1 MVIKVYFS
9 SVSGNKE
16 IKRKQDFVI
25 SILEGKKIAFEAID
39 ISDPTRED
47 DKKFMQQ
54 HGKPAGND
62 KVPMPPQIFS
72 EGDYCGDYDGF
83 HEANEINEL
92 DSFLKIV

>member
-1 MVIKVYFS
+1 
-9 SVSGNKE
+9 
-16 IKRKQDFVI
+16 VI

-39 ISDPTRED
+39 ISDPTREE

-72 EGDYCGDYDGF
+72 DEDYCGVCITCCRSLGF
-83 HEANEINEL
+83 VKRFCNCNCKVILLFE
-92 DSFLKIV
+92 V